1 MKKLVILFIFINATM
16 SFGYNEQDIDL
27 SNHSNQHGVIFQAL
41 DKKEYYKEVT
51 YSTLRESK
59 CLSADYKTIKKTA
72 NILKEKEQ
80 PFWVY
85 KYCKSSEYEY
95 NTTNIK
101 EAYNSYRFDLNK
113 RLINMQEY
121 KILDNIVSYLPVNIK
136 AGSNYLYYL
145 GMRNNIIEWHDK
157 NNRLDI
163 TIPIMFSG
171 LITKMTLEK
180 DKVKVYEIF
189 TYDRPDNMPKENE
202 GYKDLFVK

>member
-1 MKKLVILFIFINATM
+1 MKKLLLLFIFITTTN

-41 DKKEYYKEVT
+41 DKKEYYKNIT
-51 YSTLRESK
+51 YSTIRESK
-59 CLSADYKTIKKTA
+59 CLGADYKTIKRTA

-95 NTTNIK
+95 NTTNII

-113 RLINMQEY
+113 RLINMKEY
-121 KILDNIVSYLPVNIK
+121 QILDNI
-136 AGSNYLYYL
+136 G
-145 GMRNNIIEWHDK
+145 NNIIEWQDK
-157 NNRLDI
+157 NNELNI
-163 TIPIMFSG
+163 TLPIMFSG

>member
-1 MKKLVILFIFINATM
+1 MKKLLLLFIFITATN

-27 SNHSNQHGVIFQAL
+27 SNHSNQHGVIFQTL
-41 DKKEYYKEVT
+41 DKKEYYKNIT
-51 YSTLRESK
+51 YSTIRESK
-59 CLSADYKTIKKTA
+59 CLGADYKTIKRTA

-95 NTTNIK
+95 NTTNII

-113 RLINMQEY
+113 RLINMKEY
-121 KILDNIVSYLPVNIK
+121 QILDNIVSYLPVNIK
-136 AGSNYLYYL
+136 SGSNYLYYL
-145 GMRNNIIEWHDK
+145 GMRNNIIEWQDK
-157 NNRLDI
+157 NNELNI
-163 TIPIMFSG
+163 TLPIMFSG

-189 TYDRPDNMPKENE
+189 TYDRPDNMPKEND

>member
-1 MKKLVILFIFINATM
+1 MKKLLLLFIFITATN

-27 SNHSNQHGVIFQAL
+27 SNHSNQHGVIFQTL
-41 DKKEYYKEVT
+41 DKKEYYKNIT
-51 YSTLRESK
+51 YSTIRESK
-59 CLSADYKTIKKTA
+59 CLGADYKTIKRTA

-95 NTTNIK
+95 NTTNII

-113 RLINMQEY
+113 RLINMKEY
-121 KILDNIVSYLPVNIK
+121 QILDSIVSYLPVNIK
-136 AGSNYLYYL
+136 SGSNYLYYL
-145 GMRNNIIEWHDK
+145 GMRNNIIEWQDK
-157 NNRLDI
+157 NNELNI
-163 TIPIMFSG
+163 TLPIMFSG

-189 TYDRPDNMPKENE
+189 TYDRPDNMPKEND